1 MKCSACFIRIG
12 PSFMETMAVP
22 STYNQI
28 KMTYVGR
35 SVYEE
40 SIRVTGTLCGFCDEL
55 NRDGHTF
62 RIVGQP
68 GIRGATQVDDE
79 GPDLKANEVLGTSGE
94 VRTIL
99 EAGI

>member
-1 MKCSACFIRIG
+1 
-12 PSFMETMAVP
+12 METMAVP

-28 KMTYVGR
+28 KMTYVGQR
-35 SVYEE
+35 IYEDRII
-40 SIRVTGTLCGFCDEL
+40 SIGILCGLCDEL
-55 NRDGHTF
+55 NREGHTF

-68 GIRGATQVDDE
+68 GIRGVTQVDDE
-79 GPDLKANEVLGTSGE
+79 GPDLKVNEVLGTSGE